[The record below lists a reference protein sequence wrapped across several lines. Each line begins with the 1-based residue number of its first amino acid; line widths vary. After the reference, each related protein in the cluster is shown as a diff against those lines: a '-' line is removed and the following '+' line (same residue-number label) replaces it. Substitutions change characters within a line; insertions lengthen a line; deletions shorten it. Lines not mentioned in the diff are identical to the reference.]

1 MNLATTA
8 VIAHYNAAVE
18 LEFMS
23 SWKEALEQYERAAKL
38 AALAMKAQNPMT
50 AKIKQ
55 AVAKMRMKVRNKVQL
70 PDKLP
75 RASDKAK
82 GRARKSQFSGAT
94 ASKAVTS
101 ATGSKQQAQAY
112 KDWQTSVN
120 STRSSQLHQVQPIRV
135 SDVPPAASNEFAVK
149 DFSGSHSPATIPASA
164 FHPTTS
170 LENDEIKNPMF
181 SIENSHM
188 ISSKMTHT
196 RESVEGQPVARKV
209 GLRTVAKSRG
219 D

>member
-75 RASDKAK
+75 RTSDKAK
-82 GRARKSQFSGAT
+82 GRARKSHFSGAT

-135 SDVPPAASNEFAVK
+135 SDVHPAASNDFAAK

-196 RESVEGQPVARKV
+196 RESVEGQPVARKI

>member
-1 MNLATTA
+1 MNLATTG

-23 SWKEALEQYERAAKL
+23 SWKQALDQYERAAKL
-38 AALAMKAQNPMT
+38 AAVAMKAQNPMT

-75 RASDKAK
+75 RTSDKAK

-94 ASKAVTS
+94 VSKAVTS
-101 ATGSKQQAQAY
+101 AAGSKQQAQAY

-120 STRSSQLHQVQPIRV
+120 STRSSQLNQVQPIRV
-135 SDVPPAASNEFAVK
+135 SDVHPAASNEFAVK

-196 RESVEGQPVARKV
+196 RESVEGQPGARKI
-209 GLRTVAKSRG
+209 GLRTAAKSRA